1 MPEPLDIK
9 SLFSQPGAPS
19 YPFCDDRGQL
29 CWLEALTEEG
39 GRLAIKQQISDGERV
54 VTPADFQVRSRVN
67 EYGGQCFCVAGEYVY
82 FNNFSDGLIYR
93 QHLHRDEEPV
103 AVSLAQTKS
112 IAYAD
117 LHYCEALDVLVAIQE
132 MAGPSAAENINRVVA
147 FSLAQTLPAEPQLLR
162 EGADFYAAPCVSDQ
176 GDQLAWLEWS
186 NPYMPWDET
195 RLYCSA
201 LSQNGNKLSLV
212 SPRHIAGGE
221 KCSVCQPG
229 FLSDGDLVFAMD
241 SDAPINQPQN
251 YWNLYR
257 SHNATITALTAQRAE
272 FGEAH
277 WVFGQRRWVQ
287 YDAHHLLVI
296 RSRDELDTLCELNLQ
311 SDELNLQSGE
321 VNLQS
326 GELLERC
333 EPASRFSQLS
343 LHNQTL
349 LGIVHSP
356 DQPPAIFRYRSGQD
370 CLKRKTAPEWMA
382 VEYISEPEL
391 LCFATRDG
399 DYAYANYYAAKPLH
413 AQTPISLLVLVHG
426 GPTSR
431 ADTALSPLVQYFC
444 QNGFAVLDVNHRGS
458 TGHGRVYRQ
467 KLLGQWGEIDANDI
481 ADAIEFAF
489 SNKQHDPQRVFIRG
503 GSAGGYAVL
512 RALTRFPELFC
523 GGACYYGIGN
533 LITLAEITHKF
544 EAKYTDRLI
553 GEDYDRERA
562 QQADS
567 RFRSRSPIFDI
578 DRIRS
583 PLILFQ
589 GLEDKVVPPQ
599 VSREMVETLERNG
612 VPHEYVEY
620 PGEGHGFRQAQTRI
634 DALQRE
640 IQFYQRILRLVG

>member
-9 SLFSQPGAPS
+9 ALFSQPGTPS
-19 YPFCDDRGQL
+19 YPFLDDREQL
-29 CWLEALTEEG
+29 CWLEALTDDG
-39 GRLAIKQQISDGERV
+39 GRLAIKQQTPHGERV
-54 VTPADFQVRSRVN
+54 VTPAGFQIRSRVH
-67 EYGGQCFCVAGEYVY
+67 EYGGQCFCIAGAFVY
-82 FNNFSDGLIYR
+82 FNNFADGLIYR
-93 QHLHRDEEPV
+93 QYLHDDESPV
-103 AVSLAQTKS
+103 VVSTSHKGS

-117 LHYCEALDVLVAIQE
+117 LHYCEALNVLVAVQE
-132 MAGPSAAENINRVVA
+132 LAGASAAENINRIVA
-147 FSLAQTLPAEPQLLR
+147 FSLTQTSPTTPQVLL
-162 EGADFYAAPCVSDQ
+162 EGADFYAAPHISNK

-195 RLYCSA
+195 QLYCSA
-201 LSQNGNKLSLV
+201 LLRSADELDLARAV
-212 SPRHIAGGE
+212 LIAGGE
-221 KCSVCQPG
+221 GCSVCQPG

-241 SDAPINQPQN
+241 SDAPISQPEN

-257 SHNATITALTAQRAE
+257 SHNGNIEPITRQRAE

-277 WVFGQRRWVQ
+277 WIFGQQRWVQ
-287 YDAHHLLVI
+287 YDVNSLQVI
-296 RSRDELDTLCELNLQ
+296 RTRDEVDTLCELDLRN
-311 SDELNLQSGE
+311 
-321 VNLQS
+321 
-326 GELLERC
+326 GELLEQC
-333 EPASRFSQLS
+333 PPASRFSQLS
-343 LHNQTL
+343 LHSGTL
-349 LGIVHSP
+349 LGIVHYP
-356 DQPPAIFRYRSGQD
+356 NRPPAIFRYQSEGA
-370 CLKRKTAPEWMA
+370 CVELKTSPEWMQHES
-382 VEYISEPEL
+382 VSEPEL
-391 LCFATRDG
+391 LCFPTRDG
-399 DYAYANYYAAKPLH
+399 DYAYANYYAAKPLD
-413 AQTPISLLVLVHG
+413 AQIPISLLVLVHG

-444 QNGFAVLDVNHRGS
+444 QNGFAVLDINHRGS

-489 SNKQHDPQRVFIRG
+489 TQKQHDPARVFIRG

-544 EAKYTDRLI
+544 EGKYTDRLI
-553 GEDYDRERA
+553 GENYDRNHA

-589 GLEDKVVPPQ
+589 GLEDKVVPPE
-599 VSREMVETLERNG
+599 VSREMVDTLDRNA
-612 VPHEYVEY
+612 VPHEYIEY

-640 IQFYQRILRLVG
+640 ITFYQGILNKF